1 MYKNIPKLL
10 KNIGK
15 TSNLKKNISEIRL
28 SRTRDKFVKDK
39 LEHIL
44 SPETKEY
51 LKLINQIEK
60 NNK

>member
-1 MYKNIPKLL
+1 MYKNIPILF

-15 TSNLKKNISEIRL
+15 TSGLKKNISDIRL
-28 SRTRDKFVKDK
+28 SRTREKFLKDK

-51 LKLINQIEK
+51 LKMINQIEK

>member
-1 MYKNIPKLL
+1 MYKNIPIIF

-15 TSNLKKNISEIRL
+15 TSRMKKKISEIRL

-51 LKLINQIEK
+51 LKMINQIEK

>member
-1 MYKNIPKLL
+1 MYKNIPIIF

-15 TSNLKKNISEIRL
+15 TSGLKKNISEIRL

-51 LKLINQIEK
+51 LKLSNEIEK
-60 NNK
+60 K